1 MHTASGSRCPGQPD
15 RPQIAGVPWGRA
27 PPRPEEA
34 PRAGTASAS
43 SVLVGAGCCGQV
55 SGGSGNLA
63 SGPCSRT
70 ASSSTHGCRHLHPA
84 PWQTLPALFSS
95 VHLIDFVI
103 VLFAVLNLVGGHPRF
118 WYLNKQQEENAK
130 LSLPEGRT
138 IPGRA
143 PAGREACSRNRYA
156 FAASLA
162 SLYDDLSP
170 ADSRCCAFVRSTACS
185 TGSSRRSRSVH
196 LCQGTLAPRS
206 RESTCTDSKVTQA
219 CRRAHSVLS
228 V

>member
-1 MHTASGSRCPGQPD
+1 MRPSEWWQRQLGKRAVQPHGQ
-15 RPQIAGVPWGRA
+15 QQH
-27 PPRPEEA
+27 PRLP
-34 PRAGTASAS
+34 ASAS
-43 SVLVGAGCCGQV
+43 SALANAASTLQQCSPHRFRHSTFRCIE
-55 SGGSGNLA
+55 SGG
-63 SGPCSRT
+63 R
-70 ASSSTHGCRHLHPA
+70 ASSL
-84 PWQTLPALFSS
+84 
-95 VHLIDFVI
+95 
-103 VLFAVLNLVGGHPRF
+103 